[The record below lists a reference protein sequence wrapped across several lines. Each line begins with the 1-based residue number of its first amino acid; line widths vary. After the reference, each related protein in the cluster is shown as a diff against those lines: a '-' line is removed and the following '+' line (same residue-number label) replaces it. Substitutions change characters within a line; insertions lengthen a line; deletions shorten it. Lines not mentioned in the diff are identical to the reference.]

1 MEKTRLSPVLSQ
13 RGHDG
18 VGAANDCRYE
28 LTTRP
33 HDSHQYSYTG
43 MFHRQDDSSIV
54 TYVAKNAAR
63 KVHELVEVDAV
74 GLGIAPVSAEYGD
87 CGYLGRSSE
96 SLRYAQ
102 PDIFPLT
109 LR

>member
-1 MEKTRLSPVLSQ
+1 M
-13 RGHDG
+13 
-18 VGAANDCRYE
+18 GAENACRYE

-54 TYVAKNAAR
+54 TYVAKNAA
-63 KVHELVEVDAV
+63 KETYETVGVDGA

-87 CGYLGRSSE
+87 RGYLGRPSE

-102 PDIFPLT
+102 PDILPLT
-109 LR
+109 LG